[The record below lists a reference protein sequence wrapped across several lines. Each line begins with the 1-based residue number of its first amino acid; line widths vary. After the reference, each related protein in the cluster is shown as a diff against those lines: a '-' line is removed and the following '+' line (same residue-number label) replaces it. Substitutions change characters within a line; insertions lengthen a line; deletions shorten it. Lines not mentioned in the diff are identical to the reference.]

1 MAFENTVSVNS
12 HSVAPPD
19 LPRYRFG
26 NFELHVRSGE
36 LSKNGAKLRLQ
47 DQPFLVL
54 RKLLESAGTVV
65 AREDLHAALWPA
77 DTFVDFDTSLN
88 TAIKRLREVLG
99 DSADNPVFIETV
111 PRRGYRFLA
120 PVQVIQDGG
129 VSPVRGALTL
139 LRLPLHACDSD
150 SLLLGYLSRSLSP
163 ACWLWFV
170 RL

>member
-1 MAFENTVSVNS
+1 VLLNSQTVSS
-12 HSVAPPD
+12 PA

-26 NFELHVRSGE
+26 NFELNVQSGE
-36 LSKNGAKLRLQ
+36 LRRNGAKLRLQ

-65 AREDLHAALWPA
+65 AREDIHAALWPA

-120 PVQVIQDGG
+120 PVQVIQNGSH
-129 VSPVRGALTL
+129 SPVQYAVCTL
-139 LRLPLHACDSD
+139 SIQARC
-150 SLLLGYLSRSLSP
+150 G
-163 ACWLWFV
+163 
-170 RL
+170 